1 MKSKITISDIENSLC
16 DLDTEYREA
25 LAHCLMDKKYLS
37 DSPLRLEMGTEK
49 QQAELEM
56 VWNKPLTA
64 KQIKEIMNYISKEM
78 SGDFQY
84 GSFNGIK
91 NYYMRI
97 ASEMA
102 KGKER

>member
-1 MKSKITISDIENSLC
+1 MLRKITISDIENSLC

-25 LAHCLMDKKYLS
+25 LAHCLMNRKYLS

-49 QQAELEM
+49 QQAELER

-64 KQIKEIMNYISKEM
+64 KQIKEIINDISKEM

-91 NYYMRI
+91 NYYMRV
-97 ASEMA
+97 ANEMI